1 MKAISR
7 LSPPSPDAPV
17 AVIRCV
23 IIYENSEAGKAGKR
37 FCERLAAEAGRNCA
51 SSCELWNFRVL
62 GIRAV
67 RNEAASAALDA
78 DVVVFAMSDVT
89 QFPPEVEE
97 WIELWLW
104 LNENGRPAVVALST
118 SAAAETRTFSRLQSA
133 ARRNG
138 FPFFSHIAAAPSG
151 RLPIREQAM
160 QVVNAQNLR
169 SSRLCLNE

>member
-7 LSPPSPDAPV
+7 ISPPSPDAPV
-17 AVIRCV
+17 AVIRYV

-78 DVVVFAMSDVT
+78 DVVVFAISNVT

-97 WIELWLW
+97 WIDLWLW
-104 LNENGRPAVVALST
+104 LNEYGRPAVIALSRRGST
-118 SAAAETRTFSRLQSA
+118 GNKGLISHLQSA
-133 ARRNG
+133 ARRNQL
-138 FPFFSHIAAAPSG
+138 PFYWHGVTAPSV
-151 RLPIREQAM
+151 RLAIGEQSRA
-160 QVVNAQNLR
+160 N
-169 SSRLCLNE
+169 SSREPRGSRIA